1 MSIPQSHRVLFRP
14 HSSRISDLFV
24 ILFPGPSGCPTL
36 DTHSSFS
43 CPRVLPI
50 VLVRR
55 RLVLE
60 LDAGFSIRVWKR
72 VWLQSIASWC
82 PLDVANPDSDSS
94 FMSICAEELA
104 IAGIGVYIHRDALCL
119 ERPGWEVLI
128 AIVGSL
134 IEGHVGSV
142 AMIPLLE
149 SSIFSLGKPGTSSA
163 VTF

>member
-1 MSIPQSHRVLFRP
+1 MANEMIDAVIKRNRAWSLGLYSRLAYVDTAEPSSTISSTFKPDQRSVRNPLSRAVRLPNARYAFKLFL
-14 HSSRISDLFV
+14 STS
-24 ILFPGPSGCPTL
+24 PSNC
-36 DTHSSFS
+36 
-43 CPRVLPI
+43 V
-50 VLVRR
+50 
-55 RLVLE
+55 
-60 LDAGFSIRVWKR
+60 
-72 VWLQSIASWC
+72 
-82 PLDVANPDSDSS
+82 DVANPDSDSS